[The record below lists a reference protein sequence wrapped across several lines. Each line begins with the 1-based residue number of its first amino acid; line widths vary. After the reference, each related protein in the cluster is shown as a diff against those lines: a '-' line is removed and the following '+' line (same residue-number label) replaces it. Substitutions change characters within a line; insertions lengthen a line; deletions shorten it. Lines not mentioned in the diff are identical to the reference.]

1 MTFKQFVKRVVLF
14 PLNVFMG
21 TVPTNT
27 YTTTL
32 GTLNNREDLSDTIY
46 QIAPVDTMFTSKIS
60 TTPATA
66 TKHEWQTQALAA
78 GTDDYHAEGDTTAA
92 EALTPTVRL
101 YNTCQI
107 QKKVFTISGSE
118 EKVKK
123 GSAMQSEIDR
133 QTALKMKEHAK
144 NIETMGMSGV
154 RSDTDPRRSRGA
166 LNWCTTNLG
175 KAADA
180 TLEADGTI
188 TGGTARPL
196 TEDLVLIQ
204 LQNAF
209 TQGGSPDTLYGAPY
223 QKKQIALWVNT
234 GNTRRNVDEKKLTN
248 SVDVYESPYGLV
260 AVKAHRNMP
269 TTVLFGCDHQY
280 WKKAVLRPTFR
291 EQLAKAGDATP
302 FHIVTEHCIEACNE
316 AASFRISNLTASDAG

>member
-1 MTFKQFVKRVVLF
+1 
-14 PLNVFMG
+14 MG
-21 TVPTNT
+21 VANNT

-32 GTLNNREDLSDTIY
+32 GVDNNREDLSNQIY
-46 QIAPVDTMFTSKIS
+46 MIAPVDTLFTSKIGQV
-60 TTPATA
+60 PATNV
-66 TKHEWQTQALAA
+66 KHEWQTQALAA
-78 GTDDYHAEGDTTAA
+78 GTDDYHAEGDVTAA

-107 QKKVFTISGSE
+107 QKKVFNISGTE

-123 GSAMQSEIDR
+123 GGAMQSEIDR

-144 NIETMGMSGV
+144 NIETMGLSGI
-154 RSDTDPRRSRGA
+154 RSDADPRRSRGA

-175 KAADA
+175 YAGDA
-180 TLEADGTI
+180 VLNIDGTV
-188 TGGTARPL
+188 TAGTARPL
-196 TEDLVLIQ
+196 TEDLVLTQ

-223 QKKQIALWVNT
+223 QKKQIALWVDT
-234 GNTRRNVDEKKLTN
+234 GNNRRNVEEKKLTN
-248 SVDVYESPYGLV
+248 SVDVYEGPFGLV

-291 EQLAKAGDATP
+291 EQLAKDGDATP
-302 FHIVTEHCIEACNE
+302 FHIITEHCIEACNE
-316 AASFRISNLTASDAG
+316 ASSFRLTDLTSSDNG